1 MGGQMSGIPAAR
13 SPKPEKSPSAPSGG
27 KSPPPTADN
36 RSRHKKI
43 VTPLV
48 LAILGLLLLLSAR
61 LVYPPTVTQNPD
73 TSLFSLSIDT
83 SEPVTSIECSVSQFS
98 SAITEVLI
106 TVISADV
113 FPPHG
118 SSQVAISLYPQLSG
132 FSGRGLSKTA
142 TFHTLLFKTIH
153 FAQTPFIF
161 KARSFGLTHNALTAS
176 AAIPYVIFRGP
187 GTPEFGIDY
196 DSFPGASSYDW
207 SSFPATSVSNL
218 EVSWDVALTEFG
230 GAGAGVATTPTQG
243 QIVIGINHTAQVNDD
258 RRTFYAGALLGLA
271 GGALL
276 SAVQE
281 VLSRFVG

>member
-1 MGGQMSGIPAAR
+1 MSGIPAAR
-13 SPKPEKSPSAPSGG
+13 SPKPEKSPPVPSGG

-36 RSRHKKI
+36 RSRYKKI

-61 LVYPPTVTQNPD
+61 LMYPPAVTENPD

-83 SEPVTSIECSVSQFS
+83 SEPVNSISCSVTQLS
-98 SAITEVLI
+98 SARTEVLI
-106 TVISADV
+106 TVLSIEA

-118 SSQVAISLYPQLSG
+118 SSQVAISLYPQLSE
-132 FSGRGLSKTA
+132 FSGQGLSKTVV
-142 TFHTLLFKTIH
+142 FNTLFFKTDH
-153 FAQTPFIF
+153 FAQAQFIF
-161 KARSFGLTHNALTAS
+161 KARSFGLTYNGHTAS

-187 GTPEFGIDY
+187 GIPEFGIDY
-196 DSFPGASSYDW
+196 ESFPAASSYDW
-207 SSFPATSVSNL
+207 SSFPASAVSNL
-218 EVSWDVALTEFG
+218 RVSWDVPLTEVV
-230 GAGAGVATTPTQG
+230 GAGHEVAATPTQG
-243 QIVIGINHTAQVNDD
+243 QIVIGINHSAQVSDD